1 MLENKKWRFELMT
14 RNEISQAIIDIVSDI
29 APDEDWSDLTPEESL
44 RGKLESMDF
53 LDVVME
59 LRKQYGVE
67 VPEADYEQLAT
78 LQSCV
83 DYLEPKLA
91 SK

>member
-1 MLENKKWRFELMT
+1 MT
-14 RNEISQAIIDIVSDI
+14 RDKISQAIIDIVSDI
-29 APDEDWSDLTPEESL
+29 APDEDWSALSPEESL

-91 SK
+91 DK

>member
-1 MLENKKWRFELMT
+1 MT
-14 RNEISQAIIDIVSDI
+14 RTEISQAIIDIISEI
-29 APDEDWSDLTPEESL
+29 APDEDWAALAPEESL

-59 LRKQYGVE
+59 LRKQYSVE

-91 SK
+91 DK

>member
-1 MLENKKWRFELMT
+1 MT
-14 RNEISQAIIDIVSDI
+14 RDEISNAIIEIVKEI
-29 APDEDWSDLTPEESL
+29 VPDEDWSTLTPEEDL

-59 LRKQYGVE
+59 LRKQYSVE
-67 VPEADYEQLAT
+67 VPEEDYEQLAT
-78 LQSCV
+78 LKSCV

-91 SK
+91 DK

>member
-1 MLENKKWRFELMT
+1 MT
-14 RNEISQAIIDIVSDI
+14 RAEISQAIINIVNEI
-29 APDEDWSDLTPEESL
+29 VPDEDWSTFGPEESL

-67 VPEADYEQLAT
+67 VPEADYGQLAT

-83 DYLEPKLA
+83 DYLEPKLIN
-91 SK
+91 K

>member
-1 MLENKKWRFELMT
+1 MT
-14 RNEISQAIIDIVSDI
+14 RAEISDAIINIVNDI
-29 APDEDWSDLTPEESL
+29 APDEDWSALGPEESL

-67 VPEADYEQLAT
+67 VPEADYGQLAT

-83 DYLEPKLA
+83 DYLEPKLIN
-91 SK
+91 K

>member
-1 MLENKKWRFELMT
+1 MT
-14 RNEISQAIIDIVSDI
+14 REEIGQAIIKIVSEVN
-29 APDEDWSDLTPEESL
+29 PDEDWTALTPEESL

-53 LDVVME
+53 LDVIME

-67 VPEADYEQLAT
+67 VPEKDYGQLAT
-78 LQSCV
+78 LKSSI

-91 SK
+91 DK